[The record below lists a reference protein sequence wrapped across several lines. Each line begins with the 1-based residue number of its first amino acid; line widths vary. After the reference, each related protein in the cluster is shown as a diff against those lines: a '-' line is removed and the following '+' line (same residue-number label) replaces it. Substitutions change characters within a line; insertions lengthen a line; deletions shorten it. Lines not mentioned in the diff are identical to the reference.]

1 MNSSPTPVA
10 DEIQQRRPFQSTA
23 QEAVVALLRT
33 CDAAVRH
40 LTGVLEPH
48 DITLQQYNV
57 LRILRGAA
65 SPLPTMEISDRMI
78 EQAPGVTRMLDRMET
93 KGLVRRERPSGDRRQ
108 VLCSITQKGLDLVN
122 ALDEPMN
129 AADEQCFAA
138 LDPQEQRKLIAM
150 LDAIRAGLRA

>member
-1 MNSSPTPVA
+1 MSSSSTPVA

-40 LTGVLEPH
+40 LAGVLEPH

-57 LRILRGAA
+57 LRILRGAER
-65 SPLPTMEISDRMI
+65 PLPTMEISDRMI
-78 EQAPGVTRMLDRMET
+78 EQAPGVTRMLDRMEN

-108 VLCSITQKGLDLVN
+108 VLCSITPKGLDLVN

-138 LDPQEQRKLIAM
+138 LDAQEQGKLIAM
-150 LDAIRAGLRA
+150 LDAIRAGLRT